1 MDMSSFCVSLWKRKL
16 ELDTQGDSGQQKHDP
31 ALPKGSQTSFSFF
44 PLSSRQ
50 SWTEQPV
57 DAILLLNLKTWQGKI
72 GCPQVQCPKP
82 TRGVAAFDRTSSL
95 HPHRLGYSTSF
106 YPFPVFHCHLA
117 VKNYDQPYRAG
128 IRREPSGSH
137 GFEIDLSFMSKAA
150 LISSSLCLPSL
161 CWPFCLHSLFNIHSA
176 LAAPAC
182 SFEVSVDVCQTA
194 QDFVTSPNII
204 STFCGHF
211 IPSTTSDWFACRADF
226 FLDQVNMNTKTK
238 SIIMLAK
245 HHQSTSRNFHTH
257 TLELYSWSLAPI
269 TPRET

>member
-16 ELDTQGDSGQQKHDP
+16 ELDTQGDSGRQKNNP
-31 ALPKGSQTSFSFF
+31 ALPKGSQTSCSSF

-72 GCPQVQCPKP
+72 GCPQVQRPKP
-82 TRGVAAFDRTSSL
+82 EELQHLTEPL
-95 HPHRLGYSTSF
+95 HSIPAVLAT
-106 YPFPVFHCHLA
+106 PFPVFHCHLA

-137 GFEIDLSFMSKAA
+137 GFEIDLSFMSKVA
-150 LISSSLCLPSL
+150 LISSSLSCHLYVGPFVSTPSL
-161 CWPFCLHSLFNIHSA
+161 ISSLRWLLQPTALRWVRTSVRPHRILSRVQISSPHSA
-176 LAAPAC
+176 ATLFRALPVTGLPA
-182 SFEVSVDVCQTA
+182 EQ
-194 QDFVTSPNII
+194 N
-204 STFCGHF
+204 
-211 IPSTTSDWFACRADF
+211 

-257 TLELYSWSLAPI
+257 TLELYSLAPI
-269 TPRET
+269 TPQET